1 MIQCDGL
8 SEKDLG
14 SLGKNTEDE
23 ELNIINQ
30 LLSRA
35 NLIGTSVRK
44 SISDME
50 VGYDY
55 YDTEILLNGVLV
67 GGLSQH
73 YYRGN
78 TGFGPELEDCYFNM
92 PIPLQVKE
100 EESVTMLPMEEILKS
115 VEQYVKE
122 GKIGFFTEQNDTGET
137 E

>member
-1 MIQCDGL
+1 
-8 SEKDLG
+8 
-14 SLGKNTEDE
+14 
-23 ELNIINQ
+23 
-30 LLSRA
+30 
-35 NLIGTSVRK
+35 
-44 SISDME
+44 ME

-115 VEQYVKE
+115 VEQYVKD
-122 GKIGFFTEQNDTGET
+122 GKIGFFYRTE
-137 E
+137 

>member
-1 MIQCDGL
+1 MK
-8 SEKDLG
+8 KDLG
-14 SLGKNTEDE
+14 SLGKSTEDE

-35 NLIGTSVRK
+35 NLTGTSVRK

-73 YYRGN
+73 YYRGK
-78 TGFGPELEDCYFNM
+78 
-92 PIPLQVKE
+92 LQVLALNLKIA
-100 EESVTMLPMEEILKS
+100 ILICRFHFK
-115 VEQYVKE
+115 
-122 GKIGFFTEQNDTGET
+122 
-137 E
+137 